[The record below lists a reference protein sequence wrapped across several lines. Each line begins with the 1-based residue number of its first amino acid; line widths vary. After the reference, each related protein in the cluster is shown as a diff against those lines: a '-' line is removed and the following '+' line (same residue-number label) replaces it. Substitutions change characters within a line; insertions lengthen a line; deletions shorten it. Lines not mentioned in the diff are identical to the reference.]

1 MLSISTIS
9 ITHQAYGQL
18 LGICREAMPQ
28 EACGILA
35 GTPAAPEIPA
45 IVTQAY
51 VITNVHEDPVRSFRF
66 DPAEWVTAYFDIQ
79 KNRQSLVG
87 FFHSH
92 PNSSAIPSK
101 RDWLGLPVSDDG
113 ISYWIVSMP
122 GSSAADVRPYRLYE
136 QTFRPLAL
144 MLT

>member
-1 MLSISTIS
+1 MISIS

-18 LGICREAMPQ
+18 LSICREEMPR

-35 GTPAAPEIPA
+35 GTTGTPDCPAV
-45 IVTQAY
+45 VTQAY
-51 VITNVHEDPVRSFRF
+51 AITNVHEDPVHSFRF
-66 DPAEWVTAYFDIQ
+66 HPDEWVSAYYDIQ

-92 PNSSAIPSK
+92 PTSSAVPSK
-101 RDWLGLPVSDDG
+101 RDWLGLPVSDDL

-122 GSSAADVRPYRLYE
+122 GSPAEIVQPFRLDE
-136 QTFRPLAL
+136 QSFRPLAL